1 MPFQPGSSGNP
12 SGRRA
17 GQPNR
22 VTTQVRDVI
31 SDVLAGI
38 DAPTLQQK
46 LEGLQGKDFLDA
58 YTKLAE
64 FVAPKLQR
72 VTLEDAKPPT
82 KVTIHIGRPRP
93 HSGEEESKAPDDED
107 YMYDDE
113 EDEDDDQ

>member
-1 MPFQPGSSGNP
+1 MPFQPGNSGNP
-12 SGRRA
+12 AGRRA

-38 DAPTLQQK
+38 DATTLQQK

-82 KVTIHIGRPRP
+82 KVTIVIGGKRPTNEPVRSEGP
-93 HSGEEESKAPDDED
+93 YEDEVDDD
-107 YMYDDE
+107 
-113 EDEDDDQ
+113 DEDDDQ